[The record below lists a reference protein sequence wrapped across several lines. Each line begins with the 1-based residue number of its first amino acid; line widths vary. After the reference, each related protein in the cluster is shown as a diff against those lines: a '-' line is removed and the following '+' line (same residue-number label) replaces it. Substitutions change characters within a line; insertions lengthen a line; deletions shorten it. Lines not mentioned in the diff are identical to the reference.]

1 MILLR
6 NLTFARNGQPLVEE
20 ASLQLHPGWKIGLIG
35 ANGSGKSSFI
45 ALLRNELHAESGD
58 LELPRSW
65 VVAHVA
71 QDTPA
76 LPDAALEFTLD
87 GDVELRSIERELATL
102 EASSPDVSLRSAA
115 A

>member
-6 NLTFARNGQPLVEE
+6 NLGFARNGRMLVED

-35 ANGSGKSSFI
+35 ANGSGKSSFL
-45 ALLRNELHAESGD
+45 ALLRNELHAECGD
-58 LELPRSW
+58 LEIPRSW

-87 GDVELRSIERELATL
+87 GDVELRAIERELSRWP
-102 EASSPDVSLRSAA
+102 ASPAA
-115 A
+115 GACA